1 MLLTYL
7 SYLYFLIHIT
17 VISSNVW
24 NIKCHRTKLEEDL
37 HDFTRNGSL
46 IYLPKLET
54 LKRKYPGDT
63 FILSTDDGCQD
74 LENDCQ
80 YLAERGQCTGA
91 DSEAMITSLMFL
103 VFIEYHIQSFVGAS
117 SKNQKIQRTL

>member
-1 MLLTYL
+1 M
-7 SYLYFLIHIT
+7 
-17 VISSNVW
+17 
-24 NIKCHRTKLEEDL
+24 EEDI

-91 DSEAMITSLMFL
+91 DSEAMIMSMMFL
-103 VFIEYHIQSFVGAS
+103 VQYHFQLLVGAS
-117 SKNQKIQRTL
+117 SKNQKIRRAL